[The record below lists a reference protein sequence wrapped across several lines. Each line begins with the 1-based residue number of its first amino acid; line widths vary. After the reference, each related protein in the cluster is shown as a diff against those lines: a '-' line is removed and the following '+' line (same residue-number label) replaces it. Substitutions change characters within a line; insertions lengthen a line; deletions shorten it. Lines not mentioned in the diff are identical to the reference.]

1 MFFGVNLKKSGM
13 GNVKFDEV
21 CRRNIIA
28 TAQKTIFKIYAK
40 FAYINHHK
48 IPIKTW

>member
-1 MFFGVNLKKSGM
+1 M

-28 TAQKTIFKIYAK
+28 TAQKTVFKIYAK

-48 IPIKTW
+48 IPIKT